1 MVFFKRNPWVAVVAF
16 VVFLGGYAAV
26 FSPPKNFSDSIVII
40 EQGTSVPEAAKLLA
54 DAHVVSHPTVL
65 RFMLRILGKSG
76 SVQSGAYHFGNPEN
90 LFAVIRRIVTGEY
103 DLAPTRITITE
114 GMTVRDIVPRIVEAL
129 PLVSAEDFAALAT
142 PYEGYLFPD
151 TYFFPLSSKADAIVA
166 AMRENFKK
174 KVTLLSSDISASG
187 HSLSE
192 IIILASIIE
201 KEVRT
206 NENKKIVAGILW
218 NRIAIG
224 MPLQVDAVFG
234 YIFKRDTYSP
244 SFADLKVDSPYNTY
258 THKGLPP
265 GPISNPGIESIEAA
279 LYPTKTDFLYYLTG
293 KDGVMR
299 YAKSFAQHQAN
310 RKKYLD
316 I

>member
-1 MVFFKRNPWVAVVAF
+1 MVFLKRNPWVAVVAF
-16 VVFLGGYAAV
+16 VVFLSGYTVA

-40 EQGTSVPEAAKLLA
+40 SKGTSVSRVAQQLS
-54 DAHVVSHPTVL
+54 DAHVVSHPTIL
-65 RFMLRILGKSG
+65 RYMLRAFGESG
-76 SVQSGAYHFGNPEN
+76 SVQSGAYHFKKPEN
-90 LFAVIRRIVTGEY
+90 IFVVIRRIVTGAY
-103 DLAPTRITITE
+103 DLNPVRITFTE
-114 GMTVRDIVPRIVEAL
+114 GMTVRDIATRITETL
-129 PLVSAEDFAALAT
+129 PSISAKDFMALAS

-151 TYFFPLSSKADAIVA
+151 TYFFS
-166 AMRENFKK
+166 
-174 KVTLLSSDISASG
+174 LSSDANSIITVMRANFDKKIKTISSDVDASG
-187 HSLSE
+187 HSLSD
-192 IIILASIIE
+192 IVTLASIIE

-206 NENKKIVAGILW
+206 PENKRIVAGILW
-218 NRIAIG
+218 SRLAIG

-265 GPISNPGIESIEAA
+265 GPISNPGIESIKAV
-279 LYPTKTDFLYYLTG
+279 LHPTKTDYLYYLTG
-293 KDGVMR
+293 KDTLMH
-299 YAKSFAQHQAN
+299 YATTFAGHQIN